1 MVERFIRLLVEYDQ
15 KGQQIVREAQDQR
28 REILDHMSDYKQ
40 EMSQQ
45 YRARCDHRIDYYKA
59 QAEACLL
66 YTSAT
71 LRKPAGAESGQ
82 TDRKNAARS
91 KIDAEGRRSCTNVKE
106 TAPLSRGRFSFT
118 AR

>member
-45 YRARCDHRIDYYKA
+45 YRTRCDHRIDYYKA
-59 QAEACLL
+59 QAEAEKNEKLL
-66 YTSAT
+66 
-71 LRKPAGAESGQ
+71 E
-82 TDRKNAARS
+82 
-91 KIDAEGRRSCTNVKE
+91 IRRSYAEQEQRLQEQFQRKSGEWVEQIVSHCI
-106 TAPLSRGRFSFT
+106 GG
-118 AR
+118 